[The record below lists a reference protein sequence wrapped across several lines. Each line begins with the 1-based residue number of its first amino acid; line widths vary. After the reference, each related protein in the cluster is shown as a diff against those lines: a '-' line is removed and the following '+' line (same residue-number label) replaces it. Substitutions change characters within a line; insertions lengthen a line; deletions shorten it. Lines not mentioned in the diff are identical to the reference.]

1 MQLYTGNKN
10 YSSWSLRAWLMLDKN
25 NINFDDIALKLFT
38 DHFYDTLEGLSPTKK
53 VPLLIDGDVAVW
65 ESLAICEYINETYLS
80 GKAWPEHK
88 VQRATARAMANEMH
102 AGFFALRNELPMN
115 IRATRR
121 ISLSQQAHK
130 DIKRIEQIW
139 ANQFKQYNGWLFGDW
154 SIVDAMYAPVVL
166 RFKTYGITLNQEA
179 TAYMDH
185 VLNCDSLNRWI
196 TMALAETDIVMED
209 EAGEEIV

>member
-1 MQLYTGNKN
+1 
-10 YSSWSLRAWLMLDKN
+10 MLDKN

-80 GKAWPEHK
+80 GKAWPEHT

-121 ISLSQQAHK
+121 VSLSQQALN

-139 ANQFKQYNGWLFGDW
+139 ASQFKQYNGWLFGDW

-166 RFKTYGITLNQEA
+166 RFKTYGITLNHEA
-179 TAYMDH
+179 TAYMDR

-196 TMALAETDIVMED
+196 TMALAETDIVIED
-209 EAGEEIV
+209 EAGEEIA